1 MPPESDPLSDLN
13 PAQRQAVLIPSG
25 PLLIVAGPGSG
36 KTRVL
41 THRIIHLIRQG
52 VPPQRILAVTFT
64 NKAAREMRTR
74 VERALGVDAAGL
86 TLGTFHAV
94 AARFLRVHGAAIGLD
109 PQFVIF
115 DDEDQLALMKRAVQ
129 DLGLDPRR
137 FSPRALLSA
146 VSSAKSELLTAEAL
160 AGRARQYWDEVVAR
174 AYERYQ
180 ELLGENHALDFDDL
194 LMQMVALLRQAEA
207 VRQRLQE
214 RFLHVLI
221 DEFQDTNPAQYVMA
235 RLLAEGHGNLTVVGD
250 PDQSIYSWRAA
261 DIRNL
266 LNFEHDY
273 PDATVVFLEQ
283 NYRSTQAILQ
293 LAQRVISSN
302 RQRKPI
308 ALWTENSSGLPATL
322 IEAYDEVEEAEAV
335 ARELLALRE
344 QGFSLRD
351 CAVMYRTNAQSR
363 PVEEAMV
370 RWGIP
375 YQLVG
380 GTRFYQRRE
389 VKDAIAY
396 LRVLANPWDSAGLER
411 VLNVP
416 PRGLGQRTA
425 AELRRYARQ
434 QGLTPLQVAMMA
446 EEQEGLSVAGR
457 ARNALVAFGRLMA
470 ELAVEVE
477 AHSPHDLLDLVLMRV
492 GYRDYLQDH
501 FPDADDRWE
510 NLSEL
515 HTVASGYASLPPREA
530 LTSFLEEVALMSDVD
545 ELRDEGEGVTL
556 ITLHAAKG
564 LEYPVV
570 FIVGL
575 EEGLLP
581 HSRTLDDPSQIE
593 EERRLAYVG
602 ITRAKQRLYLLRALR
617 RSYAGAPTGLGP
629 SRFLR
634 DIPRELLVLGG
645 RGRPAPQTSSVVASE
660 AKQSPTS
667 MRRLPPPQELTPA
680 PTLYA
685 AGDRVQHRVFGEGV
699 VVSCTPKDNDA
710 EVVVAFVNL
719 GVKRLLAS
727 LAGLERVPS
736 RSG

>member
-1 MPPESDPLSDLN
+1 
-13 PAQRQAVLIPSG
+13 
-25 PLLIVAGPGSG
+25 
-36 KTRVL
+36 
-41 THRIIHLIRQG
+41 
-52 VPPQRILAVTFT
+52 
-64 NKAAREMRTR
+64 
-74 VERALGVDAAGL
+74 
-86 TLGTFHAV
+86 
-94 AARFLRVHGAAIGLD
+94 
-109 PQFVIF
+109 
-115 DDEDQLALMKRAVQ
+115 MKRAVQ
-129 DLGLDPRR
+129 DLGLEPRR
-137 FSPRALLSA
+137 FPPRALLSA
-146 VSSAKSELLTAEAL
+146 VSSAKSELLTAQAL

-194 LMQMVALLRQAEA
+194 LMQMVTLLRQAEA

-235 RLLAEGHGNLTVVGD
+235 RLLAEGHRNLTVVGD

-283 NYRSTQAILQ
+283 NYRSTQSILQ
-293 LAQRVISSN
+293 LAQQVISSN

-308 ALWTENSSGLPATL
+308 TLWTENGSGLPATL

-335 ARELLALRE
+335 AREVLALRD

-363 PVEEAMV
+363 ALEEAMV

-389 VKDAIAY
+389 VKDATAY

-434 QGLTPLQVAMMA
+434 QGLTPLQVATMA

-477 AHSPHDLLDLVLMRV
+477 AQSPHDLLDLVLMRV

-510 NLSEL
+510 NLREL

-530 LTSFLEEVALMSDVD
+530 LSS
-545 ELRDEGEGVTL
+545 
-556 ITLHAAKG
+556 
-564 LEYPVV
+564 P
-570 FIVGL
+570 
-575 EEGLLP
+575 
-581 HSRTLDDPSQIE
+581 
-593 EERRLAYVG
+593 
-602 ITRAKQRLYLLRALR
+602 RALVEGD
-617 RSYAGAPTGLGP
+617 SQA
-629 SRFLR
+629 
-634 DIPRELLVLGG
+634 REPAQRAELAHVLGQ
-645 RGRPAPQTSSVVASE
+645 RP
-660 AKQSPTS
+660 
-667 MRRLPPPQELTPA
+667 MLTP
-680 PTLYA
+680 
-685 AGDRVQHRVFGEGV
+685 
-699 VVSCTPKDNDA
+699 S
-710 EVVVAFVNL
+710 
-719 GVKRLLAS
+719 
-727 LAGLERVPS
+727 VP
-736 RSG
+736 